1 MTFQWTPGT
10 KGLNKVA
17 GLQPVTLFE
26 ERIQYSCEF
35 SEIFKSNFFIED
47 LWATP
52 FGVTKAAFKTQ
63 PYRNLRISIIKPNP
77 KSAMSCDTFR
87 FRKNFICQKTH

>member
-47 LWATP
+47 L
-52 FGVTKAAFKTQ
+52 F
-63 PYRNLRISIIKPNP
+63 
-77 KSAMSCDTFR
+77 
-87 FRKNFICQKTH
+87 